1 MTTVDTSMETNS
13 ISEDKAEQKR
23 VRTYFKFNVAGQHS
37 NVPSE
42 LCQNRKTQTQS
53 PFWFVAVCNNASVS
67 FKL

>member
-23 VRTYFKFNVAGQHS
+23 VRTYFKFNVAAQHS
-37 NVPSE
+37 NVTSE
-42 LCQNRKTQTQS
+42 LCQNRKTQS